1 LDRRT
6 FLLAAASAAS
16 GALVPS
22 VPAFAA
28 QIDNVRF
35 EDRLKARDVTLKLQG
50 AGLFYYKVL
59 FKAAAA
65 ALYLDDRTRPT
76 DVLSDVAKRLE
87 MEYFWSVK
95 ATDLIAASK
104 AILAR
109 NIAPQRL
116 AALQPQIDAMHA
128 LYQDVASGDR
138 CSLTYLPGV
147 GTWLTRRGKI
157 LGTVPGAEFASAY
170 FSIWFGDKP
179 MDAGLKQKLLGQQS

>member
-6 FLLAAASAAS
+6 FLLAAASAAG

-22 VPAFAA
+22 VPALAA

-76 DVLSDVAKRLE
+76 EVLSDVAKRLE

-109 NIAPQRL
+109 NIAPERL
-116 AALQPQIDAMHA
+116 AALQPQVDAMHA

-147 GTWLTRRGKI
+147 GTWLTHRGKI
-157 LGTVPGAEFASAY
+157 LGTVPGPEFASAY

-179 MDAGLKQKLLGQQS
+179 MDAGLKQKLLGL